1 MQSKKQGHCYTS
13 TSINYLIKEIQNQK
27 KQYAIIE

>member
-1 MQSKKQGHCYTS
+1 MQSKTQGHCYTAI
-13 TSINYLIKEIQNQK
+13 SINYLIKEIQNQK